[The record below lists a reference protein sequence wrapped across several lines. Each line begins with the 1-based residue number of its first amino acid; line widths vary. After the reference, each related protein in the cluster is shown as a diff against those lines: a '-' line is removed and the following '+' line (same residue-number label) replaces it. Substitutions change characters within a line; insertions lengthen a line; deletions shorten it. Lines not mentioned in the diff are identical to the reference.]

1 MKEYDRVK
9 LTVEKEKYT
18 IDGAHKGMVGWICD
32 PRNINGQWLVC
43 FDECDLPQFPT
54 IPVKEKDLEVV
65 WELPLMQ
72 VGVNVILFTDTYVNI
87 GLPKGLKG
95 TVIDRGA
102 KEGEWLVR
110 FPVQTGIDCEKVC
123 SVDEDYIAD
132 LAYVRVANDD
142 V

>member
-1 MKEYDRVK
+1 MKEYDSVK
-9 LTVEKEKYT
+9 LIVEKEKYAKE
-18 IDGAHKGMVGWICD
+18 GAHKGMIGWICD
-32 PRNINGQWLVC
+32 GRVINGQRLVC
-43 FDECDLPQFPT
+43 FDGGEVSPFP
-54 IPVKEKDLEVV
+54 ILPVKEYDLEVV

-110 FPVQTGIDCEKVC
+110 FPVQTGIDCEKVY